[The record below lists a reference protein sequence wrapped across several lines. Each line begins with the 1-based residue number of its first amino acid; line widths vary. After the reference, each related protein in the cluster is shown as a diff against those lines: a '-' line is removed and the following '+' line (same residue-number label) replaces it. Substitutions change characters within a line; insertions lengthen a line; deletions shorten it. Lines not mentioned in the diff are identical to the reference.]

1 MTDQDHLMLDD
12 IAYTADVNL
21 FLTTLA
27 RIIARLFGEAEASDD
42 NEHQDQ
48 AGETGLLDEGSES
61 TCE

>member
-27 RIIARLFGEAEASDD
+27 RIIARLFGEAEVSDD

-48 AGETGLLDEGSES
+48 VGETGLIDEGSES

>member
-1 MTDQDHLMLDD
+1 MTDPDHLMLDD

-21 FLTTLA
+21 FLTILA
-27 RIIARLFGEAEASDD
+27 RIIARLFGEAETSDD

-48 AGETGLLDEGSES
+48 ADEIGLLDEGSES